1 MWSIIRGMSDIF
13 HQVLSDSI
21 LLGTI
26 VLAVFVN
33 LSALGLKWERER
45 KMVFH
50 TPRKLS
56 EV

>member
-1 MWSIIRGMSDIF
+1 MSNIF

-26 VLAVFVN
+26 VLAVLVN

>member
-1 MWSIIRGMSDIF
+1 MSNIF

-33 LSALGLKWERER
+33 LAALGLKWQRER
-45 KMVFH
+45 TEENGVSHAKEA
-50 TPRKLS
+50 L
-56 EV
+56 

>member
-1 MWSIIRGMSDIF
+1 MSNIF

-33 LSALGLKWERER
+33 LAALGFKWEWERER
-45 KMVFH
+45 KKVFH
-50 TPRKLS
+50 TPKKLS
-56 EV
+56 EA